1 MPLSSRSKHSKALML
16 RLWRNIE
23 NKDTAID
30 AKVRK
35 SQHATV
41 NIPQPQRRKG
51 VIVRMNAFPVNSLPG
66 ECRAVASSKQ
76 WGCEVSTPEATPEDT
91 SWMRTLAQGQDDD
104 RTATHGYEA
113 TREAAMGGVRQ
124 ELAARKTFA
133 LAISSV
139 PKSQIEPTPVPVG
152 GSMEFWHSARLKSSS
167 LHSSQ

>member
-1 MPLSSRSKHSKALML
+1 
-16 RLWRNIE
+16 
-23 NKDTAID
+23 
-30 AKVRK
+30 
-35 SQHATV
+35 
-41 NIPQPQRRKG
+41 
-51 VIVRMNAFPVNSLPG
+51 
-66 ECRAVASSKQ
+66 VASSKQ
-76 WGCEVSTPEATPEDT
+76 WSDLRAATRNTEGAVIFTKGPSLGGCEVSTPEATPEDT

-152 GSMEFWHSARLKSSS
+152 GFFFGERNV
-167 LHSSQ
+167 